1 MCNINT
7 RILEA
12 TTFAIWHRQ
21 SLPGDVAENRKGV
34 LIMNSNFPGLFEPGR
49 IGRMELKN
57 RIVMPPMG
65 TGYGAEGGY
74 VSQRL
79 IDYHEAR
86 ARGGV
91 GLIITEVTA
100 PSLQCQASSYL
111 LTLGDDSHIPGFR
124 DLADAVHRHGAKLA
138 VQLQHSSWEIRDGSP
153 IQVGPSPVMVPARVM
168 GISGK
173 PTHELTTGEIARI
186 VEWFASATR
195 RAKEAGCDGVELHG
209 AHQYLVA
216 SFLSAST
223 NQRQDEYGGTA
234 EKRARFLV
242 EIIRATREAA
252 GPEFPIWPRL
262 NGQEFGIEN
271 GVTIEETEQIVPMLV
286 EAGAQAIHVSG
297 YGAGSSAIRAPIS
310 DRPGFLVPLAER
322 VKKTTQV
329 PVIAVGRLDA
339 ELGESV
345 LAEGKADFIAIGRR
359 LMADPELPN
368 KAAEGR
374 FSEIIPCINCMDCI
388 ERPVSGGRGCACA
401 VNAAMGHER
410 EYEITTAA
418 RVKKVVVVGGGPA
431 GMEAA
436 RVAARRGHRVVL
448 FEEESTLG
456 GQLTVATLPPYKEDI
471 ALLIKY
477 MVDRLVE
484 AGVDV
489 HLNTEATPEAIA
501 EIGPDAV
508 VIATGGLPIV
518 PDIPGIEGANVAT
531 AQDVLSGRA
540 TAGQNVV
547 IIGGGM
553 VGCETGHF
561 LAEQGKT
568 VTIIE
573 MLKRMAADVSPMV
586 RRRLMDGLR
595 EKNVS
600 LHTQVTCEEIH
611 DDAVTVTTAEGEKQT
626 ISADSVVIAVGYRPN
641 DELSRALEDKVP
653 EILRIGDSAE
663 PRRIR
668 EAIDDVYR
676 TGLSL

>member
-1 MCNINT
+1 
-7 RILEA
+7 
-12 TTFAIWHRQ
+12 
-21 SLPGDVAENRKGV
+21 
-34 LIMNSNFPGLFEPGR
+34 MNSNFSGLFEPGR

-65 TGYGAEGGY
+65 TGYGADGGY

-86 ARGGV
+86 AKGGV

-100 PSLQCQASSYL
+100 PSLQCRVSNNL
-111 LTLGDDSHIPGFR
+111 LTLGDDSYIPGFR

-138 VQLQHSSWEIRDGSP
+138 VQLQHSSWEVRDGSP
-153 IQVGPSPVMVPARVM
+153 MQVGPSPVMVPARVM

-173 PTHELTTGEIARI
+173 PTHELTTDEISQI
-186 VEWFASATR
+186 IDWFATAAR

-242 EIIRATREAA
+242 EIIRATREAV

-286 EAGAQAIHVSG
+286 EAGAQAIHISG

-322 VKKTTQV
+322 VKKTTNV

-339 ELGESV
+339 ELGEQV

-374 FSEIIPCINCMDCI
+374 LDEITPCINCMDCI
-388 ERPVSGGRGCACA
+388 ERPVSEGRGCACA

-410 EYEITTAA
+410 EYEITPTTRA
-418 RVKKVVVVGGGPA
+418 KKVVVVGGGPA

-436 RVAARRGHRVVL
+436 RVVALRGHRVVL
-448 FEEESTLG
+448 FEKDPAPG
-456 GQLTVATLPPYKEDI
+456 GQLTVAALPPYKEDI
-471 ALLIKY
+471 APFIKY
-477 MVDRLVE
+477 MSDRLAE

-489 HLNTEATPEAIA
+489 RVSTEATPGAIA
-501 EIGPDAV
+501 GVGPDAV
-508 VIATGGLPIV
+508 VIATGGLPII
-518 PDIPGIEGANVAT
+518 PDIPGVTGPNVVT
-531 AQDVLSGRA
+531 AQDVLAGKA
-540 TAGQNVV
+540 AAGQNVV

-595 EKNVS
+595 GKNVG
-600 LHTQVTCEEIH
+600 LLTEVTCEEING
-611 DDAVTVTTAEGEKQT
+611 DAVTVTTGEGEKQT
-626 ISADSVVIAVGYRPN
+626 IPADSVVIAAGYRPN
-641 DELSRALEDKVP
+641 DELGKALEGKVP
-653 EILRIGDSAE
+653 LILRIGDSAE

-668 EAIDDVYR
+668 EAIDDGYR
-676 TGLSL
+676 AGLSL